1 MSELPDIEIIV
12 SNLRKQTVGKKIVKI
27 RVTHKRKTK
36 DSAEALSHNLIGQKI
51 TGVSR
56 YGKELRFLFSNNQL
70 LEIHLMK
77 NGELLLYH
85 SKNHHS
91 HVIVEFSF
99 NDGSGLAL
107 TDPLKKAKVS
117 LNPVDTN
124 SVDALSEDLTFN
136 YLKSVFRRKMSTIKK
151 VLMDQSVNRGI
162 GSVYSDEIL
171 WETRI
176 SPFSRVRA
184 IPDDKIQEL
193 VIHIKK
199 VLNNAIAMIKKNYQ
213 YEILNKAAE
222 VLKIHG
228 QVKSP
233 TGFKIHIDAYRGL
246 KTY

>member
-1 MSELPDIEIIV
+1 MPELPDIEIIV

-107 TDPLKKAKVS
+107 L
-117 LNPVDTN
+117 
-124 SVDALSEDLTFN
+124 
-136 YLKSVFRRKMSTIKK
+136 RRIRKISMQIKK
-151 VLMDQSVNRGI
+151 I
-162 GSVYSDEIL
+162 
-171 WETRI
+171 
-176 SPFSRVRA
+176 
-184 IPDDKIQEL
+184 
-193 VIHIKK
+193 
-199 VLNNAIAMIKKNYQ
+199 
-213 YEILNKAAE
+213 
-222 VLKIHG
+222 
-228 QVKSP
+228 
-233 TGFKIHIDAYRGL
+233 
-246 KTY
+246 